1 MTDAEKTILAAYLA
15 KPDAVTY
22 THNDAT
28 YTLARWIELRDDAAV
43 ARILNDPEV
52 GVALG
57 KTMERTQV
65 PAAEVK
71 AEIAS
76 SAEFASMPSSVMDKL
91 SWFISSDPFPIS
103 EPKMRDGVA
112 GILEAFTDARSKFNE
127 LRVRPGTIAESIIGR
142 NVSTNDVS
150 EVLNG

>member
-28 YTLARWIELRDDAAV
+28 YTLARWVELRDDEAV
-43 ARILNDPEV
+43 ARILNDPAV
-52 GVALG
+52 GATLG

-76 SAEFASMPSSVMDKL
+76 STEFASMPSSVMDKL
-91 SWFISSDPFPIS
+91 SWFISSDPFPMS
-103 EPKMRDGVA
+103 EAKMREGVA
-112 GILEAFTDARSKFNE
+112 GVLEAFTDARSKF
-127 LRVRPGTIAESIIGR
+127 LALAVRPSSIAESLLGR
-142 NVSTNDVS
+142 PVSTNDIS
-150 EVLNG
+150 EALA

>member
-28 YTLARWIELRDDAAV
+28 FTLARWVELRDDAAV

-52 GVALG
+52 GAALG

-91 SWFISSDPFPIS
+91 SWFISSDPFPMS
-103 EPKMRDGVA
+103 EGKMREGVA
-112 GILEAFTDARSKFNE
+112 GVLEAFTDARSKF
-127 LRVRPGTIAESIIGR
+127 LALAVRPASIAESLIGR
-142 NVSTNDVS
+142 TVGVNEVS
-150 EVLNG
+150 EALS